1 VSNLSRSRLWAW
13 IVVPVGAL
21 AVSGNVGL
29 ARAQYSV
36 PISTQLPQ
44 TGGGPIG
51 NADRRMPDDE
61 PYATRE
67 LQERQMKRLREEH
80 QHELIDDTARLVK
93 LATALKAEV
102 DEGSQ
107 PTTLPTD
114 ALKQADEITKLAKRV
129 SERIKTQ

>member
-1 VSNLSRSRLWAW
+1 VSDLARNRLGAV
-13 IVVPVGAL
+13 IVILVGAL
-21 AVSGNVGL
+21 AVAAHLGV
-29 ARAQYSV
+29 ARAQY
-36 PISTQLPQ
+36 PITTQVPQ
-44 TGGGPIG
+44 TPLA
-51 NADRRMPDDE
+51 ADRRLPENE

-67 LQERQMKRLREEH
+67 IQERQMKRLRLEH
-80 QHELIDDTARLVK
+80 QQELIDDTARLVR

-102 DEGSQ
+102 DEGTQ

>member
-1 VSNLSRSRLWAW
+1 MSDLSRTRLGAV
-13 IVVPVGAL
+13 IVILVAAL
-21 AVSGNVGL
+21 AVAAHLGK
-29 ARAQYSV
+29 ARAQYA
-36 PISTQLPQ
+36 PISTTLPQ
-44 TGGGPIG
+44 SGGPIG
-51 NADRRMPDDE
+51 NADRRIPDTE

-67 LQERQMKRLREEH
+67 IQERQMKRLRLEH
-80 QHELIDDTARLVK
+80 QHELIDDTTRLVS

-102 DEGSQ
+102 DKGTQ

>member
-1 VSNLSRSRLWAW
+1 MDGGPGWG
-13 IVVPVGAL
+13 VGD
-21 AVSGNVGL
+21 SGQPGL
-29 ARAQYSV
+29 ARAQFNA

-44 TGGGPIG
+44 SGGPIG
-51 NADRRMPDDE
+51 NADRRSPEEE

-67 LQERQMKRLREEH
+67 IQERQMKRLREEH

-102 DEGSQ
+102 DQGTQ

>member
-1 VSNLSRSRLWAW
+1 
-13 IVVPVGAL
+13 VGAL
-21 AVSGNVGL
+21 GVAADLGG
-29 ARAQYSV
+29 ARAQY
-36 PISTQLPQ
+36 PITTQVPQ
-44 TGGGPIG
+44 TPI
-51 NADRRMPDDE
+51 NADRRLPEDQ

-67 LQERQMKRLREEH
+67 IQERQMKRLRLEH
-80 QHELIDDTARLVK
+80 QQQLIDDTARLVS

-102 DEGSQ
+102 DKGTQ